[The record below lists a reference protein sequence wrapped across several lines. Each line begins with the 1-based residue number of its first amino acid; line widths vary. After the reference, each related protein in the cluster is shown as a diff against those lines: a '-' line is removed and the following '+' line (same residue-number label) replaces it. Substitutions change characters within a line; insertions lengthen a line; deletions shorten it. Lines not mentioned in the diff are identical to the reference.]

1 MLLPSAGFTSAYK
14 KIVQNALDSDSSI
27 IIFVACECD
36 ALCSCKIFTS
46 LLQTDGVAYTIKQ
59 VLGYDDIKQANEKLI
74 ADNDDLRSVIFINC
88 GSTID
93 LNEII
98 TIHENLTC
106 YIFDSHRPIN
116 IQNINDKNIVVL
128 VDDTFS
134 RDSVPQLLTAEEEA
148 LLRKDEEDSQSEDD
162 YQDEEEDSES
172 EGRQLKRRLR
182 EEKNERMLKKIK
194 LDQYYKGGHYEIP
207 TSYFVSLC

>member
-1 MLLPSAGFTSAYK
+1 MYGSVVSCQTN
-14 KIVQNALDSDSSI
+14 VQ
-27 IIFVACECD
+27 
-36 ALCSCKIFTS
+36 
-46 LLQTDGVAYTIKQ
+46 
-59 VLGYDDIKQANEKLI
+59 
-74 ADNDDLRSVIFINC
+74 
-88 GSTID
+88 
-93 LNEII
+93 
-98 TIHENLTC
+98 
-106 YIFDSHRPIN
+106 
-116 IQNINDKNIVVL
+116 IVVL

-207 TSYFVSLC
+207 TSYFVCFC